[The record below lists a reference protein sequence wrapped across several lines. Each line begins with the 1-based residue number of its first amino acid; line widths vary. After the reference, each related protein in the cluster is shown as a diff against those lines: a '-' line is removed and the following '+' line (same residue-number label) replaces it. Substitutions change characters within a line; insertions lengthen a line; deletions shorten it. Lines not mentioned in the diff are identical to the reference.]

1 MKALLVFRVLLA
13 IVALIGLS
21 LAVTVVTQY
30 RRVVLLRL
38 GQGRGVKEPG
48 ILMID
53 RLVRRNGD

>member
-30 RRVVLLRL
+30 RVLLLRL
-38 GQGRGVKEPG
+38 GKAAG
-48 ILMID
+48 
-53 RLVRRNGD
+53 